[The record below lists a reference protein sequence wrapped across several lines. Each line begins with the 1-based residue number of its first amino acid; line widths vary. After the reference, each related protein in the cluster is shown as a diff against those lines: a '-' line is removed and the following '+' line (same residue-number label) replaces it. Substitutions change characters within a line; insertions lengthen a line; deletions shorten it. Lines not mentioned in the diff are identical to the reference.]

1 MEESGRLQQQ
11 KEFLIRA
18 AYWAVWGTT
27 GILLVKFVGP
37 ALLPF
42 VIAFFIAWALA
53 APTDFLSERM
63 HVNRKL
69 ISVIL
74 VVLFYVAV
82 AGLLWLLASRVVSLA
97 QGVTED
103 VSAFLS
109 DTVIPL
115 LERFSRW
122 VERMLSGTAGKEGM
136 VADAEAVETFAHTGG
151 MLSGVSGK
159 VIDEVS
165 GLAAYLPGV
174 CMNVLLTVI
183 ATLFMELE
191 FPGMTGF
198 LYRQIPKRWQKTTE
212 DIRAYTVGTLAKYI
226 RSYAL
231 ILGMTFAEL
240 LVGFLILRVDGAFL
254 IAFIIAVLDILPVL
268 GTGTVLVPWAVI
280 ALAADETG
288 TGGGI
293 LILYLIITVV
303 RNIVEPKLVG
313 RQMGLSPV
321 VTLPCMI
328 LGLKLFGIVGLFALP
343 FGVAFVKSLNDRGV
357 IRLFR

>member
-1 MEESGRLQQQ
+1 MEESGRLRRQR
-11 KEFLIRA
+11 EFLIQT
-18 AYWAVWGTT
+18 AYWAVWGTA
-27 GILLVKFVGP
+27 GVLLIKFVGP

-42 VIAFFIAWALA
+42 VIAFLTAWALA
-53 APTDFLSERM
+53 VPTDFLSERM
-63 HVNRKL
+63 HVNRKAV
-69 ISVIL
+69 SVVV
-74 VVLFYVAV
+74 VVLFYAAV
-82 AGLLWLLASRVVSLA
+82 AGLLFLFASHAVSLA
-97 QGVTED
+97 QGVAAD

-122 VERMLSGTAGKEGM
+122 VEQILNGTAGEEGM
-136 VADAEAVETFAHTGG
+136 VADARTVETFAHTGG
-151 MLSGVSGK
+151 MFSGVSGK

-165 GLAAYLPGV
+165 GLAAYLPGA

-191 FPGMTGF
+191 FPGMTAF
-198 LYRQIPKRWQKTTE
+198 LYRQIPKHWQKTTE
-212 DIRAYTVGTLAKYI
+212 DIRAYTVGTLGKFI

-231 ILGMTFAEL
+231 ILGLTFAEL
-240 LVGFLILRVDGAFL
+240 LAGFLILRVEGAFL

-268 GTGTVLVPWAVI
+268 GTGTILIPWAVI
-280 ALAADETG
+280 ALAAGSIRTG
-288 TGGGI
+288 VGI
-293 LILYLIITVV
+293 LILYLVITVV

-321 VTLPCMI
+321 VMLPCMI
-328 LGLKLFGIVGLFALP
+328 LGLKFFGLVGLFALP

-357 IRLFR
+357 IHLFR